1 MATSLIVY
9 KLIILYMLDRV
20 DFPLS
25 NSQISE
31 FILNEGY
38 TNYFKLQQVL
48 AEMIDSGF
56 IREESTHS
64 RTFYHLT
71 EEGEQ
76 TIKYFKTDLSPEI
89 QADIEEYLREKKY
102 DLKNEV
108 AVKADFYRNANDE
121 YSIRCQVIEH
131 NAPLIDL
138 TVTAPTEA
146 EAETIANNWTQKN
159 EEIYAMIMAN
169 LL

>member
-89 QADIEEYLREKKY
+89 QEDIEEYLREKKY

-159 EEIYAMIMAN
+159 EEIYALIMAN

>member
-71 EEGEQ
+71 EEGAQ
-76 TIKYFKTDLSPEI
+76 TIKYFKSDLSLEI
-89 QADIEEYLREKKY
+89 QEDIEEYLKEKKY

-108 AVKADFYRNANDE
+108 SVKADFYRNANDE

-131 NAPLIDL
+131 NSPLIDL

>member
-89 QADIEEYLREKKY
+89 QEDIEEYLREKKY

>member
-76 TIKYFKTDLSPEI
+76 TIKYFKGDLSIEI
-89 QADIEEYLREKKY
+89 QEDIEEYLREKKY

-108 AVKADFYRNANDE
+108 SVKADFYRNANDE

-131 NAPLIDL
+131 NSPLIDL

>member
-1 MATSLIVY
+1 MSSSFIIY

-20 DFPLS
+20 DFPLT

-71 EEGEQ
+71 EEGAQ
-76 TIKYFKTDLSPEI
+76 TIQYFRGDLSSEI
-89 QADIEEYLREKKY
+89 QADVDNYLKEKKY

-108 AVKADFYRNANDE
+108 SVKSDYYRNSNME

-131 NAPLIDL
+131 GSPLIDL

-159 EEIYAMIMAN
+159 EDIYAMIMAT

>member
-121 YSIRCQVIEH
+121 YSVRCQVIEH

>member
-108 AVKADFYRNANDE
+108 SVKADFYRNANDE

>member
-76 TIKYFKTDLSPEI
+76 TIKYFKSDLSLEI
-89 QADIEEYLREKKY
+89 QEDIEEYLKEKKY

-108 AVKADFYRNANDE
+108 SVKADFYRNANDE

-131 NAPLIDL
+131 NSPLIDL

>member
-71 EEGEQ
+71 EEGAQ
-76 TIKYFKTDLSPEI
+76 TIKFFKTDLSPEI
-89 QADIEEYLREKKY
+89 QADIEEYLKEKKY

-108 AVKADFYRNANDE
+108 AVKADFYQNANDE
-121 YSIRCQVIEH
+121 YSVRCQVIEH
-131 NAPLIDL
+131 GAPLIDL
-138 TVTAPTEA
+138 TVTAPTEI
-146 EAETIANNWTQKN
+146 EAETIANNWSQKH
-159 EEIYAMIMAN
+159 EEIYALIMAN

>member
-89 QADIEEYLREKKY
+89 QEDIEEYLREKKY

-159 EEIYAMIMAN
+159 EEIYAMIMAS

>member
-108 AVKADFYRNANDE
+108 SVKADFYRNANDE

-138 TVTAPTEA
+138 NVTAPTEA

>member
-108 AVKADFYRNANDE
+108 SVKADFYRNANDE

-138 TVTAPTEA
+138 TVSAPTEA

>member
-76 TIKYFKTDLSPEI
+76 TIKYFKGDLSPEI
-89 QADIEEYLREKKY
+89 QEDIEEYLREKKY

-108 AVKADFYRNANDE
+108 SVKADFYRNANDE

-131 NAPLIDL
+131 NSPLIDL
-138 TVTAPTEA
+138 TVTAPTQA

-159 EEIYAMIMAN
+159 EEIYALIMAN

>member
-76 TIKYFKTDLSPEI
+76 TIKYFKGDLSPEI
-89 QADIEEYLREKKY
+89 QEDIEEYLREKKY

-108 AVKADFYRNANDE
+108 SVKADFYRNANDE

-131 NAPLIDL
+131 NSPLIDL
-138 TVTAPTEA
+138 TVTAPTQA